1 MDYALSEQQQAF
13 RTAAERFAKL
23 KLAPHYQ
30 RRAKQDRID
39 RALLKEMG
47 GLGLIG
53 VDLPEK
59 YGGLGESS
67 TTSGV
72 IIEQIAYGDFNASY
86 VQLLASL
93 MGGMVAQHASPDIAR
108 EWLPRVTRGDAII
121 GLGLTEPRGGSDAA
135 NLILRA
141 EKSGNGYRLNGE
153 KTSMSFSDQCDAA
166 VIFARTGRI
175 EDGARG
181 VSAFFVDLNQ
191 KGITRTHFDDIGTKP
206 VGRGSVFFDDVFIPA
221 ECLMAEENKGFSK
234 IMSGFDYS
242 RALIGLECIGP
253 AQASVDEA
261 WQYTIGRIAF
271 ERPIAQFQG
280 VSFPLA
286 EAETQLT
293 MMRQLCYYTLSL
305 RDRGLAHTAEAA
317 MCKWYVPKVACEIIS
332 PVPPHPRP
340 LRLHHGP
347 AVQSALCRCDGP
359 ANWRWHRADP
369 ETRHRP
375 REGRANSRSVR
386 QTALRECRRPP
397 NKRCSSRTPYRSRP
411 NAASPTDTR

>member
-1 MDYALSEQQQAF
+1 MDTTLNEQQEAF
-13 RTAAERFAKL
+13 REAAQRFAAE

-30 RRAKQDRID
+30 KRATEHRLD
-39 RALLKEMG
+39 RAMLREMG
-47 GLGLIG
+47 SLGLIG
-53 VDLPEK
+53 VDIPET

-67 TTSGV
+67 VTAGV
-72 IIEQIAYGDFNASY
+72 IIEQIAYADFNASY

-93 MGGMVAQHASPDIAR
+93 MGGMVAQHATPDVAS
-108 EWLPRVTRGDAII
+108 EWLPKVTRGEVIL

-153 KTSMSFSDQCDAA
+153 KTSMSCADQCDAA
-166 VIFARTGRI
+166 VIFARTGKV

-181 VSAFFVDLNQ
+181 VSAFFVDLKQ

-206 VGRGSVFFDDVFIPA
+206 VGRGSVFFDDVFVPA

-234 IMSGFDYS
+234 IMTGFDYS

-261 WQYTIGRIAF
+261 WQYSRERTAF

-293 MMRQLCYYTLSL
+293 MMRQLCFHTLSL
-305 RDRGLAHTAEAA
+305 RDRHLPHTAEAA
-317 MCKWYVPKVACEIIS
+317 MCKWYVPKTTCEII
-332 PVPPHPRP
+332 HQC
-340 LRLHHGP
+340 LLTHGHYGYTTDLP
-347 AVQSALCRCDGP
+347 FHQRYLDVMGLQIGDGTAQIQKLVIAREKVGRVAVQYAK
-359 ANWRWHRADP
+359 
-369 ETRHRP
+369 
-375 REGRANSRSVR
+375 
-386 QTALRECRRPP
+386 Q
-397 NKRCSSRTPYRSRP
+397 
-411 NAASPTDTR
+411 DTGKAG

>member
-13 RTAAERFAKL
+13 RETAMRFAKE

-30 RRAKQDRID
+30 KRATEERID
-39 RALLKEMG
+39 RALMKEMG
-47 GLGLIG
+47 ALGLIAP
-53 VDLPEK
+53 DLPEQ

-67 TTSGV
+67 VTAGI
-72 IIEQIAYGDFNASY
+72 IIEQIAYADFNASY
-86 VQLLASL
+86 VPLLASL
-93 MGGMVAQHASPDIAR
+93 MGSMIAQHASPNIAQ
-108 EWLPRVTRGDAII
+108 EWLPKVTAGEAII

-153 KTSMSFSDQCDAA
+153 KTSISFSDQCEAA
-166 VIFARTGRI
+166 VIFARTGKV

-191 KGITRTHFDDIGTKP
+191 KGVTRTHFDDIGTKP
-206 VGRGSVFFDDVFIPA
+206 VGRGSIFLDDLFVPA

-234 IMSGFDYS
+234 IMTGFDFS
-242 RALIGLECIGP
+242 RALIGLECLGP
-253 AQASVDEA
+253 AQASVDET
-261 WQYTIGRIAF
+261 WHYTSERKAF

-305 RDRGLAHTAEAA
+305 RDRRLPHTAEAA
-317 MCKWYVPKVACEIIS
+317 MCKWYVPKVACEII
-332 PVPPHPRP
+332 HQC
-340 LRLHHGP
+340 LLTHGHYGYTTDLP
-347 AVQSALCRCDGP
+347 FHQRYLDVMGLQIGDGTAQIQKLVIAREKVGRIAVQYAKQPQQG
-359 ANWRWHRADP
+359 
-369 ETRHRP
+369 
-375 REGRANSRSVR
+375 
-386 QTALRECRRPP
+386 
-397 NKRCSSRTPYRSRP
+397 
-411 NAASPTDTR
+411 

>member
-1 MDYALSEQQQAF
+1 MDTTLNEQQEAF
-13 RTAAERFAKL
+13 REAAQRFATE

-30 RRAKQDRID
+30 KRATEHRLD
-39 RALLKEMG
+39 RAMLAEMG
-47 GLGLIG
+47 SLGLIG
-53 VDLPEK
+53 VDIPEA

-67 TTSGV
+67 VTAGL
-72 IIEQIAYGDFNASY
+72 IIEQIAYADFNASY

-93 MGGMVAQHASPDIAR
+93 MGGMVAQHATSDVAK
-108 EWLPRVTRGDAII
+108 EWLPKVTRGEAII

-153 KTSMSFSDQCDAA
+153 KTSMSCADQCDAA
-166 VIFARTGRI
+166 VIFARTGKV

-234 IMSGFDYS
+234 IMTGFDYS

-261 WQYTIGRIAF
+261 WQYSRERTAF

-293 MMRQLCYYTLSL
+293 MMRQLCFHTLSL
-305 RDRGLAHTAEAA
+305 RDRRLPHTAEAA
-317 MCKWYVPKVACEIIS
+317 MCKWYVPKTTCEII
-332 PVPPHPRP
+332 HQC
-340 LRLHHGP
+340 LLTHGHYGYTTDLP
-347 AVQSALCRCDGP
+347 FHQRYLDVMGLQIGDGTAQIQKLVIAREKVGRVAVQYAKQDVG
-359 ANWRWHRADP
+359 
-369 ETRHRP
+369 
-375 REGRANSRSVR
+375 
-386 QTALRECRRPP
+386 
-397 NKRCSSRTPYRSRP
+397 K
-411 NAASPTDTR
+411 

>member
-13 RTAAERFAKL
+13 RETAMRFAKE

-30 RRAKQDRID
+30 KRATEERID
-39 RALLKEMG
+39 RALMKEMG
-47 GLGLIG
+47 ALGLIAP
-53 VDLPEK
+53 DLPEQ

-67 TTSGV
+67 VTAGI
-72 IIEQIAYGDFNASY
+72 IIEQIAYADFNASY
-86 VQLLASL
+86 VPLLASL
-93 MGGMVAQHASPDIAR
+93 MGSMIAQHASPDIAQ
-108 EWLPRVTRGDAII
+108 EWLPKVTAGEAFI

-153 KTSMSFSDQCDAA
+153 KTSISFSDQCEAA
-166 VIFARTGRI
+166 VIFARTGKV

-191 KGITRTHFDDIGTKP
+191 KGVTRTHFDDIGTKP
-206 VGRGSVFFDDVFIPA
+206 VGRGSIFLDDLFVPA

-234 IMSGFDYS
+234 IMTGFDFS
-242 RALIGLECIGP
+242 RALIGLECLGP
-253 AQASVDEA
+253 AQASVDET
-261 WQYTIGRIAF
+261 WRYTSERKAF

-305 RDRGLAHTAEAA
+305 RDRRLPHTAEAA
-317 MCKWYVPKVACEIIS
+317 MCKWYVPKVACEII
-332 PVPPHPRP
+332 HQC
-340 LRLHHGP
+340 LLTHGHYGYTTDLP
-347 AVQSALCRCDGP
+347 FHQRYLDVMGLQIGDGTAHIQKLVIAREKVGRIAVQYAKQP
-359 ANWRWHRADP
+359 
-369 ETRHRP
+369 
-375 REGRANSRSVR
+375 
-386 QTALRECRRPP
+386 Q
-397 NKRCSSRTPYRSRP
+397 
-411 NAASPTDTR
+411 

>member
-1 MDYALSEQQQAF
+1 MRTPVDTTLNEQQEAF
-13 RTAAERFAKL
+13 REAAMRFAPE
-23 KLAPHYQ
+23 KLAPQYQ
-30 RRAKQDRID
+30 KRATEHRLD
-39 RALLKEMG
+39 RAMLAEMG
-47 GLGLIG
+47 SLGLIG
-53 VDLPEK
+53 VDIPEA

-67 TTSGV
+67 VTAGV
-72 IIEQIAYGDFNASY
+72 IIEQIAYADFNASY

-93 MGGMVAQHASPDIAR
+93 MGGMVAQHATPDVAK
-108 EWLPRVTRGDAII
+108 EWLPKVTRGDAII

-153 KTSMSFSDQCDAA
+153 KTSMSCADQCDAA
-166 VIFARTGRI
+166 VIFARTGKV

-191 KGITRTHFDDIGTKP
+191 KGITRTHFDDIGTRP

-234 IMSGFDYS
+234 IMTGFDYS

-261 WQYTIGRIAF
+261 WQYSRGRIAF

-293 MMRQLCYYTLSL
+293 MMRQLCFHTLSL
-305 RDRGLAHTAEAA
+305 RDRRLPHTAEAA
-317 MCKWYVPKVACEIIS
+317 MCKWYVPKTTCEII
-332 PVPPHPRP
+332 HQC
-340 LRLHHGP
+340 LLTHGHYGYTTDLP
-347 AVQSALCRCDGP
+347 FHQRYLDVMGLQIGDGTAQIQKLVIAREKVGRVAVQ
-359 ANWRWHRADP
+359 
-369 ETRHRP
+369 
-375 REGRANSRSVR
+375 
-386 QTALRECRRPP
+386 
-397 NKRCSSRTPYRSRP
+397 Y
-411 NAASPTDTR
+411 AAKQGTGKA

>member
-13 RTAAERFAKL
+13 REAASRFARQ

-30 RRAKQDRID
+30 SRATQHRLD
-39 RALLKEMG
+39 RALLREMG
-47 GLGLIG
+47 DLGLIG
-53 VDLPEK
+53 VDLPEQ
-59 YGGLGESS
+59 YGGLGASS
-67 TTSGV
+67 ATSGV

-93 MGGMVAQHASPDIAR
+93 MGGMVAQHASPEIAR
-108 EWLPRVTRGDAII
+108 LWLPRVTRGDAII

-175 EDGARG
+175 EDGSRG

-191 KGITRTHFDDIGTKP
+191 QGITRTHFNDIGTKP
-206 VGRGSVFFDDVFIPA
+206 VGRGSVFFDDVFVPA
-221 ECLMAEENKGFSK
+221 ECLMAEENRGFSK

-253 AQASVDEA
+253 AQASVDET
-261 WQYTIGRIAF
+261 WQYAKERIAF
-271 ERPIAQFQG
+271 ERPIAQYQG

-317 MCKWYVPKVACEIIS
+317 MCKWYVPKVSCEII
-332 PVPPHPRP
+332 HQC
-340 LRLHHGP
+340 LLTHGHYGYTTDLP
-347 AVQSALCRCDGP
+347 FHQRHVDVMGLQIGDGTAQIQKLVIARERVGRVAVQYA
-359 ANWRWHRADP
+359 
-369 ETRHRP
+369 
-375 REGRANSRSVR
+375 R
-386 QTALRECRRPP
+386 QI
-397 NKRCSSRTPYRSRP
+397 
-411 NAASPTDTR
+411 

>member
-13 RTAAERFAKL
+13 RETAMRFAKE

-30 RRAKQDRID
+30 KRATADRID
-39 RALLKEMG
+39 RALMKEMG
-47 GLGLIG
+47 ALGLIAP
-53 VDLPEK
+53 DLPEQ

-67 TTSGV
+67 VTAGI
-72 IIEQIAYGDFNASY
+72 IIEQIAYADFNASY
-86 VQLLASL
+86 VPLLASL
-93 MGGMVAQHASPDIAR
+93 MGGMLAQHASPDIAR
-108 EWLPRVTRGDAII
+108 EWLPKVTAGEAII

-153 KTSMSFSDQCDAA
+153 KTSISFSDQCEAA
-166 VIFARTGRI
+166 VIFARTGKV

-191 KGITRTHFDDIGTKP
+191 KGVTRTHFDDIGTKP
-206 VGRGSVFFDDVFIPA
+206 VGRGSIFLDDLVVPA

-242 RALIGLECIGP
+242 RALIGLECLGP
-253 AQASVDEA
+253 AQASVDES
-261 WQYTIGRIAF
+261 WRYTAERNAF

-305 RDRGLAHTAEAA
+305 RDRRLPHTAEAA
-317 MCKWYVPKVACEIIS
+317 MCKWYVPKVACEII
-332 PVPPHPRP
+332 HQC
-340 LRLHHGP
+340 LLTHGHYGYTTDLP
-347 AVQSALCRCDGP
+347 FHQRYLDVMGLQIGDGTAQIQKLVIAREKVGRIAVQYAKQPQQG
-359 ANWRWHRADP
+359 
-369 ETRHRP
+369 
-375 REGRANSRSVR
+375 
-386 QTALRECRRPP
+386 
-397 NKRCSSRTPYRSRP
+397 
-411 NAASPTDTR
+411 

>member
-1 MDYALSEQQQAF
+1 MDTTLNEQQEAF
-13 RTAAERFAKL
+13 REAARRFATE

-30 RRAKQDRID
+30 KRATEHRLD
-39 RALLKEMG
+39 RAILSEMG
-47 GLGLIG
+47 ALGLIG
-53 VDLPEK
+53 VDIPEA

-67 TTSGV
+67 VTAGV
-72 IIEQIAYGDFNASY
+72 IIEQIAYADFNASY

-93 MGGMVAQHASPDIAR
+93 MGGMVAQHATPDIAK
-108 EWLPRVTRGDAII
+108 EWLPKVTRGEAII

-153 KTSMSFSDQCDAA
+153 KTSMSGADQCEAA
-166 VIFARTGRI
+166 VIFARTGRV

-191 KGITRTHFDDIGTKP
+191 KGITRTHFADIGTKP
-206 VGRGSVFFDDVFIPA
+206 VGRGSMFFDDVFVPA

-234 IMSGFDYS
+234 IMTGFDYS

-261 WQYTIGRIAF
+261 WQYSRERTAF

-293 MMRQLCYYTLSL
+293 MMRQLCFHTLSL
-305 RDRGLAHTAEAA
+305 RDRRLPHTAEAA
-317 MCKWYVPKVACEIIS
+317 MCKWYVPKTTCEII
-332 PVPPHPRP
+332 HQC
-340 LRLHHGP
+340 LLTHGHYGYTTDLP
-347 AVQSALCRCDGP
+347 FHQRYLDVMGLQIGDGTAQIQKLVIAREKVGRVAVQYARQDG
-359 ANWRWHRADP
+359 
-369 ETRHRP
+369 
-375 REGRANSRSVR
+375 G
-386 QTALRECRRPP
+386 
-397 NKRCSSRTPYRSRP
+397 K
-411 NAASPTDTR
+411 

>member
-13 RTAAERFAKL
+13 RETAMRFAKE

-30 RRAKQDRID
+30 KRATADRID
-39 RALLKEMG
+39 RALIKEMG
-47 GLGLIG
+47 ALGLIAP
-53 VDLPEK
+53 DLPEQ

-67 TTSGV
+67 VTAGI
-72 IIEQIAYGDFNASY
+72 IIEQIAYADFNASY
-86 VQLLASL
+86 VPLLASL
-93 MGGMVAQHASPDIAR
+93 MGGMLAQHASPDIAR
-108 EWLPRVTRGDAII
+108 EWLPKVTAGEAII

-153 KTSMSFSDQCDAA
+153 KTSISFSDQCEAA
-166 VIFARTGRI
+166 VIFARTGKV

-191 KGITRTHFDDIGTKP
+191 KGVTRTHFDDIGTKP
-206 VGRGSVFFDDVFIPA
+206 VGRGSTFLDDLFVPA

-234 IMSGFDYS
+234 IMTGFDFS
-242 RALIGLECIGP
+242 RALIALECLGP
-253 AQASVDEA
+253 AQASVDES
-261 WQYTIGRIAF
+261 WRYTAERNAF

-305 RDRGLAHTAEAA
+305 RDRGLPHTAEAA
-317 MCKWYVPKVACEIIS
+317 MCKWYVPKVACEII
-332 PVPPHPRP
+332 HQC
-340 LRLHHGP
+340 LLTHGHYGYTTDLP
-347 AVQSALCRCDGP
+347 FHQRYLDVMGLQIGDGTAQIQKLVIAREKVGRVAVQYAKQP
-359 ANWRWHRADP
+359 
-369 ETRHRP
+369 
-375 REGRANSRSVR
+375 
-386 QTALRECRRPP
+386 Q
-397 NKRCSSRTPYRSRP
+397 
-411 NAASPTDTR
+411 

>member
-1 MDYALSEQQQAF
+1 MRTPVDTTLNEQQEAF
-13 RTAAERFAKL
+13 REAAMRFATE
-23 KLAPHYQ
+23 KLAPQYQ
-30 RRAKQDRID
+30 KRATEHRLDRTM
-39 RALLKEMG
+39 LHEMG
-47 GLGLIG
+47 SLGLIG
-53 VDLPEK
+53 VDIPEA

-67 TTSGV
+67 VTAGV
-72 IIEQIAYGDFNASY
+72 IIEQIAYADFNASY

-93 MGGMVAQHASPDIAR
+93 MGGMVAQHATPDVAK
-108 EWLPRVTRGDAII
+108 EWLPKVTRGDAII

-153 KTSMSFSDQCDAA
+153 KTSMSCADQCDAA
-166 VIFARTGRI
+166 VIFARTGKV

-206 VGRGSVFFDDVFIPA
+206 VGRGSVFFDDVFVPA

-234 IMSGFDYS
+234 IMTGFDYS

-261 WQYTIGRIAF
+261 WQYSRERTAF

-293 MMRQLCYYTLSL
+293 MMRQLCFHTLSL
-305 RDRGLAHTAEAA
+305 RDRRLPHTAEAA
-317 MCKWYVPKVACEIIS
+317 MCKWYVPKTTCEII
-332 PVPPHPRP
+332 HQC
-340 LRLHHGP
+340 LLTHGHYGYTTDLP
-347 AVQSALCRCDGP
+347 FHQRYLDVMGLQIGDGTAQIQKLVIAREKVGRVAVQYAKQDAGK
-359 ANWRWHRADP
+359 
-369 ETRHRP
+369 
-375 REGRANSRSVR
+375 V
-386 QTALRECRRPP
+386 
-397 NKRCSSRTPYRSRP
+397 
-411 NAASPTDTR
+411 

>member
-1 MDYALSEQQQAF
+1 MPLDYTLSEQQQAF
-13 RTAAERFAKL
+13 RDAAARYATE
-23 KLAPHYQ
+23 KLASHYQ
-30 RRAKQDRID
+30 KRASENRID
-39 RALLKEMG
+39 RAMLAEMG
-47 GLGLIG
+47 SLGLIG
-53 VDLPEK
+53 VDLPEA

-67 TTSGV
+67 VTAGV
-72 IIEQIAYGDFNASY
+72 IIEQIAYADFNASY

-93 MGGMVAQHASPDIAR
+93 MGGMLAQHASPDIAGA
-108 EWLPRVTRGDAII
+108 WLPKVTRGEAII

-141 EKSGNGYRLNGE
+141 ERSGNGYRLNGE

-166 VIFARTGRI
+166 VIFARTGKV

-191 KGITRTHFDDIGTKP
+191 PGITRTHFDDIGTKP
-206 VGRGSVFFDDVFIPA
+206 VGRGSVFFDNVFIPA

-261 WQYTIGRIAF
+261 WQYARERTAF

-305 RDRGLAHTAEAA
+305 RDRGLPHTAEAA
-317 MCKWYVPKVACEIIS
+317 MCKWYVPKTTCEII
-332 PVPPHPRP
+332 HQC
-340 LRLHHGP
+340 LLTHGHYGYTSDLP
-347 AVQSALCRCDGP
+347 FHQRYLDVMGLQIGDGTAQIQKLVIAREKVGRVAVQYAKQS
-359 ANWRWHRADP
+359 
-369 ETRHRP
+369 
-375 REGRANSRSVR
+375 
-386 QTALRECRRPP
+386 
-397 NKRCSSRTPYRSRP
+397 
-411 NAASPTDTR
+411 

>member
-13 RTAAERFAKL
+13 RETAMRFAKE

-30 RRAKQDRID
+30 KRATEDRID
-39 RALLKEMG
+39 RALMKEMG
-47 GLGLIG
+47 ALGLIAP
-53 VDLPEK
+53 DLPEQ

-67 TTSGV
+67 VTAGI

-93 MGGMVAQHASPDIAR
+93 MGSMIAQHASPDIAR
-108 EWLPRVTRGDAII
+108 ERLPKVTRGEAII

-153 KTSMSFSDQCDAA
+153 KTSISFSDQCEAA
-166 VIFARTGRI
+166 VIFARTGKV

-191 KGITRTHFDDIGTKP
+191 KGVTRTHFDDIGTRP
-206 VGRGSVFFDDVFIPA
+206 VGRGSIFLDDLFVPA

-234 IMSGFDYS
+234 IMTGFDFS
-242 RALIGLECIGP
+242 RALIGLECVGP
-253 AQASVDEA
+253 AQASVDES
-261 WQYTIGRIAF
+261 WHYTTERKAF

-305 RDRGLAHTAEAA
+305 RDRGLPHTAEAA
-317 MCKWYVPKVACEIIS
+317 MCKWYVPKVTCEII
-332 PVPPHPRP
+332 HQC
-340 LRLHHGP
+340 LLTHGHYGYTTDLP
-347 AVQSALCRCDGP
+347 FHQRYLDVMGLQIGDGTAQIQKLVIAREKVGRVAVQYAK
-359 ANWRWHRADP
+359 
-369 ETRHRP
+369 
-375 REGRANSRSVR
+375 
-386 QTALRECRRPP
+386 PP
-397 NKRCSSRTPYRSRP
+397 QQG
-411 NAASPTDTR
+411 

>member
-1 MDYALSEQQQAF
+1 MDTTLNEQQEAF
-13 RTAAERFAKL
+13 RETAMRFAAE

-30 RRAKQDRID
+30 KRATEHRLD
-39 RALLKEMG
+39 RAMLAEMG
-47 GLGLIG
+47 SLGLIG
-53 VDLPEK
+53 VDIPEA

-67 TTSGV
+67 VTAGV
-72 IIEQIAYGDFNASY
+72 IIEQIAYADFNASY

-93 MGGMVAQHASPDIAR
+93 MGGMVAQHATPDVAN
-108 EWLPRVTRGDAII
+108 EWLPKVTRGEAIL

-141 EKSGNGYRLNGE
+141 ERSGNGYRLNGE
-153 KTSMSFSDQCDAA
+153 KTSMSCADQCDAA
-166 VIFARTGRI
+166 VIFARTGKV

-206 VGRGSVFFDDVFIPA
+206 VGRGSVFFDGVFVPA

-234 IMSGFDYS
+234 IMTGFDYS

-261 WQYTIGRIAF
+261 WQYSRERTAF

-293 MMRQLCYYTLSL
+293 MMRQLCFHTLSL
-305 RDRGLAHTAEAA
+305 RDRRLPHTAEAA
-317 MCKWYVPKVACEIIS
+317 MCKWYVPKTTCEII
-332 PVPPHPRP
+332 HQC
-340 LRLHHGP
+340 LLTHGHYGYTTDLP
-347 AVQSALCRCDGP
+347 FHQRYLDVMGLQIGDGTAQIQKLVIAREKVGRVAVQYAK
-359 ANWRWHRADP
+359 
-369 ETRHRP
+369 
-375 REGRANSRSVR
+375 
-386 QTALRECRRPP
+386 Q
-397 NKRCSSRTPYRSRP
+397 
-411 NAASPTDTR
+411 DTGKTG

>member
-1 MDYALSEQQQAF
+1 VDTTLNEQQEAF
-13 RTAAERFAKL
+13 REAAQRFATE

-30 RRAKQDRID
+30 KRATEHRLD
-39 RALLKEMG
+39 RAMLAEMG
-47 GLGLIG
+47 ALGLIG
-53 VDLPEK
+53 VDIPEA
-59 YGGLGESS
+59 YGGLSESS
-67 TTSGV
+67 VTAGL
-72 IIEQIAYGDFNASY
+72 IIEQIAYADFNASY

-93 MGGMVAQHASPDIAR
+93 MGGMVAQHATPDVAK
-108 EWLPRVTRGDAII
+108 EWLPKVTRGEAII

-153 KTSMSFSDQCDAA
+153 KTSMSCADQCDAA
-166 VIFARTGRI
+166 VIFARTGKV

-206 VGRGSVFFDDVFIPA
+206 VGRGSVFFDDVFVPA

-234 IMSGFDYS
+234 IMTGFDYS

-261 WQYTIGRIAF
+261 WQYSRERTAF

-293 MMRQLCYYTLSL
+293 MMRQLCFHTLSL
-305 RDRGLAHTAEAA
+305 RDYRLPHTAEAA
-317 MCKWYVPKVACEIIS
+317 MCKWYVPKTTCEII
-332 PVPPHPRP
+332 HQC
-340 LRLHHGP
+340 LLTHGHYGYTTDLP
-347 AVQSALCRCDGP
+347 FHQRYLDVMGLQIGDGTAQIQKLVIAREKVGRVAVQYAKQDAG
-359 ANWRWHRADP
+359 
-369 ETRHRP
+369 
-375 REGRANSRSVR
+375 
-386 QTALRECRRPP
+386 
-397 NKRCSSRTPYRSRP
+397 K
-411 NAASPTDTR
+411 